1 MSTNSDCFAAVHQS
15 GSGTT
20 RTSLDALFRVAF
32 GGRADIVLTNS
43 KSKRSCELANRERV
57 GETHALVWNPLDPC
71 VLHMGPVAVGSGLVW
86 DPRETQVPPWDPFV
100 SKLVPDETHSSSK
113 LGGGSGL
120 CAEFLKSPS
129 AGTPEA

>member
-1 MSTNSDCFAAVHQS
+1 MQKDFCNSI
-15 GSGTT
+15 GTT

-32 GGRADIVLTNS
+32 GGGADIECVLTNS

-57 GETHALVWNPLDPC
+57 GETHALVWNP
-71 VLHMGPVAVGSGLVW
+71 
-86 DPRETQVPPWDPFV
+86 RETQVPPWDPFV

-113 LGGGSGL
+113 LGGSSGL

-129 AGTPEA
+129 AARQKRRSSKTGPQSPLPV

>member
-1 MSTNSDCFAAVHQS
+1 VAHVGAITANLTLPMSTNSDSFAAVHES

-57 GETHALVWNPLDPC
+57 GETHALVWDPLDPAYFIWDP
-71 VLHMGPVAVGSGLVW
+71 LQSAAGSYGTRENASAPMGPV
-86 DPRETQVPPWDPFV
+86 RF
-100 SKLVPDETHSSSK
+100 
-113 LGGGSGL
+113 
-120 CAEFLKSPS
+120 
-129 AGTPEA
+129 